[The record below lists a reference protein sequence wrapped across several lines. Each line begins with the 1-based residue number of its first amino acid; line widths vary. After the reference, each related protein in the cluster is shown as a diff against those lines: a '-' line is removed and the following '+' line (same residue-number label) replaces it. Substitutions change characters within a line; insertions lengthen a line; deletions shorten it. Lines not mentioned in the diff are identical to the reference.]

1 MEIMTNTLGTDA
13 PAATTPL
20 RRAVLGVV
28 VGLCVFACVAASVG
42 LLFHLSDQ
50 ARIELLRHEIES
62 LARAAALMVDGDL
75 HNTLRRPE
83 QTGGQTYRR
92 VIAPLVAFHNRTPE
106 IHYLY
111 TMIEV
116 DGRPYFVLDT
126 GTDPD
131 LQTERDLDPAEVME
145 LYEDPENETARLVER
160 LRAGESYSDDEPF
173 TEAAGTFISGLAPFF
188 DSSGRFA
195 GVVGL
200 DFDVGFFDRPTSQI
214 RRAAAAALILGGAL
228 SAAVGWGTWRG
239 RRRTMA
245 MEESL
250 RRMATTDPLTGTAN
264 RRRFLDAARAEAIR
278 FRRYERPFS
287 LLMLDIDH
295 FKAVNDTYGHAAG
308 DQVLIETAR
317 RCGGALRTGDVF
329 GRLGGEEFAA
339 LLPETGAEEA
349 RVLAERLRRAVAGI
363 EVPAPGGAIRVTIS
377 IGVAEASEAAGS
389 AEAVL
394 ALADGALYRAK
405 EAGRDRIVIA
415 APDRTAAPRTG

>member
-1 MEIMTNTLGTDA
+1 MANVTVKNDDA
-13 PAATTPL
+13 AQ
-20 RRAVLGVV
+20 RRPAVLGTV

-42 LLFHLSDQ
+42 LLFHLSYQ

-75 HNTLRRPE
+75 HGTLRSPE
-83 QTGGQTYRR
+83 QTGGETYRR
-92 VIAPLVAFHNRTPE
+92 VIAPLVAFHNRMPD

-111 TMIEV
+111 TMVEV
-116 DGRPYFVLDT
+116 DGRPHFVLDT
-126 GTDPD
+126 GDDPD
-131 LQTERDLDPAEVME
+131 LKTERQLDPATVME
-145 LYEDPENETARLVER
+145 RYDDPQNETARLIDR
-160 LRAGESYSDDEPF
+160 LRAGESYADDEPF
-173 TEAAGTFISGLAPFF
+173 TDPAGTFISGLAPFF
-188 DSSGRFA
+188 ESSGRFA

-200 DFDVGFFDRPTSQI
+200 DFNVGFYDRPTSQI
-214 RRAAAAALILGGAL
+214 RRAAIASLALGAAL

-239 RRRTMA
+239 RRRTVA

-250 RRMATTDPLTGTAN
+250 RRMATTDPLTGAAN
-264 RRRFLDAARAEAIR
+264 RRRFLDAADAEAHR
-278 FRRYERPFS
+278 FRRYGRPYS

-295 FKAVNDTYGHAAG
+295 FKGVNDTYGHAAG

-317 RCGGALRTGDVF
+317 RCGGALRMGDLF

-349 RVLAERLRRAVAGI
+349 RILAERLRRSVAEV
-363 EVPAPGGAIRVTIS
+363 EVPAPNGAIRVTVS
-377 IGVAEASEAAGS
+377 IGVAEASEGGGT

-405 EAGRDRIVIA
+405 EAGRDRVIIA
-415 APDRTAAPRTG
+415 SADHPDEARRPQSA